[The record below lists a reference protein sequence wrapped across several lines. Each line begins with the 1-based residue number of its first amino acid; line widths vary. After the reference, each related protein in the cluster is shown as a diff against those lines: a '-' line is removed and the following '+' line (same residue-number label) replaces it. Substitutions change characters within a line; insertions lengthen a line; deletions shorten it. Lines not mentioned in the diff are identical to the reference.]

1 MSKSKIFLI
10 VILCMVAVGLI
21 CVGIG
26 YMLGGDI
33 GAVFADILGDL
44 YGLAEGT
51 AVVPPSIG

>member
-21 CVGIG
+21 CIGIG

-33 GAVFADILGDL
+33 GAVLADIWGDL
-44 YGLAEGT
+44 YGLVEGT
-51 AVVPPSIG
+51 AVVPPTVS